1 MEGTFAAT
9 SHPLSVRHNA
19 LTLFRRVR
27 AGHRPS
33 GQPDVFLLAAPGSG
47 SSWLAALIAQ
57 QPGFRYIDEP
67 LGAGT
72 AVPALSSGSAAER
85 ALTSSEALERYF
97 RDLCKSPVPKV
108 GPTPRHPLFRP
119 ATHRTVLRI
128 AHRSEEV
135 VGRLTDGVG
144 ERLGG
149 RSLLLVRHPI
159 ATSIA
164 RQSPLELGALLARHS
179 VYLTEAQRREG
190 RRVAQR
196 GSRLERGVLAW
207 CLHHLRA
214 LGQRSLRQAVL
225 SYEQLVLEPERSAL
239 FLADHLALPDGVRLL
254 VRLGRGRRRP
264 RSSVEQLDGW
274 RDRVSASQERQLMGL
289 LELFQLD
296 AYRAG
301 DPLPAPE
308 LWLAAPHPA
317 QPLPRHRPRTVGWAD
332 SRFHQRTTYA

>member
-1 MEGTFAAT
+1 MEGSFAAA
-9 SHPLSVRHNA
+9 SHPLPVRQSA
-19 LTLFRRVR
+19 RRLFRGVR
-27 AGHRPS
+27 AGHRPN

-72 AVPALSSGSAAER
+72 AVPALSSGGAAEG

-108 GPTPRHPLFRP
+108 GPTPRRPLFRP

-159 ATSIA
+159 ATSVA
-164 RQSPLELGALLARHS
+164 RKPPLELGAMLARHS

-196 GSRLERGVLAW
+196 GSPLERGVLAW
-207 CLHHLRA
+207 CLHHLHA
-214 LGQRSLRQAVL
+214 LGQRSSRQAVL

-254 VRLGRGRRRP
+254 VQLGRSLKHP
-264 RSSVEQLDGW
+264 RASEQVDRW
-274 RDRVSASQERQLMGL
+274 RERVPASQERQLMEL

-317 QPLPRHRPRTVGWAD
+317 QPLPWHRPRTVGWAD
-332 SRFHQRTTYA
+332 SRFHQRTSYA